1 MRQLRPG
8 AGESGHFLT
17 YLFTLLCVFS
27 AISYVESTASRSSS
41 RVENSNAAEPRAL
54 GTQPPKDLA
63 VVTARRGGTDDAPGY
78 GGIRARGS
86 MVGGYIGKQ
95 RSLDDYEV
103 EDFVLM
109 STVNGTLSARD
120 RKTGKERWQIHT
132 EDAAVQTIN
141 HRSNS
146 TEQEDAMTWIVEPS
160 EDGELFF
167 YTPEGGLEVFPGCPL
182 VFLWIS

>member
-1 MRQLRPG
+1 
-8 AGESGHFLT
+8 
-17 YLFTLLCVFS
+17 
-27 AISYVESTASRSSS
+27 
-41 RVENSNAAEPRAL
+41 
-54 GTQPPKDLA
+54 
-63 VVTARRGGTDDAPGY
+63 
-78 GGIRARGS
+78 
-86 MVGGYIGKQ
+86 MVGSYLGKH

-141 HRSNS
+141 HRANT

-167 YTPEGGLEVFPGCPL
+167 YTPEGGLEVLPGCSPASSGFRGDL
-182 VFLWIS
+182 SPTRKKYADVHARHCRS